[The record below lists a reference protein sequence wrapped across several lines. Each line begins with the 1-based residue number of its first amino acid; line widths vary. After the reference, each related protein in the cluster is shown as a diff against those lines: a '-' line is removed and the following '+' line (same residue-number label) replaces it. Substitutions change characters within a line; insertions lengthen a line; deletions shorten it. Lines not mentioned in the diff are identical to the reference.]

1 MREALKV
8 YAHWKY
14 EADKELQKRTAFK
27 WTQVFPGH
35 LLDDPGVGTA
45 TIGKSRLVNNQIRV
59 RVSLPACRTDNDVRL
74 PHRETM
80 WRLS

>member
-59 RVSLPACRTDNDVRL
+59 CVSIPGL
-74 PHRETM
+74 
-80 WRLS
+80 